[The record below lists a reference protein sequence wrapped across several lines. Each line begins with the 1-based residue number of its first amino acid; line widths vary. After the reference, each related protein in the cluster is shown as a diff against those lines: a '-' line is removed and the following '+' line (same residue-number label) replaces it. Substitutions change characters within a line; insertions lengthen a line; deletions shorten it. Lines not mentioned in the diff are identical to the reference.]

1 MVSLECEVPRSQTG
15 SAGVVGWSPSE
26 RIAGDICTQLSTSPA
41 RPTRNRL
48 GSHVLFLACCLQT
61 ITVLRPRLAS
71 ANIQP
76 SWRPYITLVCV
87 MVSYLHGAKW
97 SRHVEVSIDVS
108 GAFTFD
114 HEAQVSLCSSGIWG
128 SLLLPDSPALTLCLL
143 SNRQPRL
150 RLYSGWVTS
159 G

>member
-1 MVSLECEVPRSQTG
+1 MVRECEVQRSQTG
-15 SAGVVGWSPSE
+15 SAVVVGWSPSE
-26 RIAGDICTQLSTSPA
+26 RMAGDICTQLSTSPA

-61 ITVLRPRLAS
+61 ITASSPCFGQHTTFLAAS
-71 ANIQP
+71 
-76 SWRPYITLVCV
+76 TLICV
-87 MVSYLHGAKW
+87 MVSDLHRAKW
-97 SRHVEVSIDVS
+97 SRHVEVPIDVS

-128 SLLLPDSPALTLCLL
+128 SLLLPESPALTICLL

>member
-1 MVSLECEVPRSQTG
+1 MVRECEVPRRQTG
-15 SAGVVGWSPSE
+15 SAVVVGWSPSE
-26 RIAGDICTQLSTSPA
+26 RMAGDIHMYTAVDVTCPPDAEPA
-41 RPTRNRL
+41 RKPCAFPRL
-48 GSHVLFLACCLQT
+48 LPADHHRLLALLCQHTTFLA
-61 ITVLRPRLAS
+61 AS
-71 ANIQP
+71 
-76 SWRPYITLVCV
+76 TLVCV
-87 MVSYLHGAKW
+87 LVSNLHGAKW
-97 SRHVEVSIDVS
+97 SRHVEVPIDVS